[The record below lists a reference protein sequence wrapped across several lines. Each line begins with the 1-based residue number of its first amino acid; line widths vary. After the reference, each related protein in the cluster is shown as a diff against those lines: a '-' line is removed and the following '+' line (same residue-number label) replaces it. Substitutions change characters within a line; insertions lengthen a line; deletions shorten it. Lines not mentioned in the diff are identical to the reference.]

1 MKSMDKAAKLAMLSD
16 GDSKY
21 VDVLE
26 GEAAEPCLY
35 GYLCPFGGCYV
46 SILAGP
52 GTCEWRTACPW
63 VTAPLMYTSYY
74 II

>member
-52 GTCEWRTACPW
+52 GTCE
-63 VTAPLMYTSYY
+63 
-74 II
+74 